1 VRPRNVGCGS
11 GGRTGDEPSSSS
23 AVELV
28 EKAGDSARAGRCSV
42 GVLLPVPSSAAA
54 AGGGDDCNEEIVW
67 ISARRGRVSFG
78 LERGFLLRRI
88 LHKFAQQI
96 CCRKSR
102 ATFSRNGSSLLLI
115 LLRSKLG

>member
-67 ISARRGRVSFG
+67 ISHRDQRRRTKY
-78 LERGFLLRRI
+78 RRLL
-88 LHKFAQQI
+88 
-96 CCRKSR
+96 C
-102 ATFSRNGSSLLLI
+102 SLK
-115 LLRSKLG
+115 RSAGYYNT